1 MAETY
6 KLRGSLGGFNRKDVV
21 QYIEY
26 LNSKHNNIVNQLKS
40 ENQALKEELDALRS
54 GKEVAEEQPCA
65 EEQLP
70 ENLADAELEA
80 YRRAERVERSAKERS
95 EEIYRKATA
104 TLAEASAQLDSAVQH
119 YSTAAETIG
128 AQIDT
133 LRNAVE
139 TSKAALEN
147 ATATM
152 YAIRPEGTNE

>member
-6 KLRGSLGGFNRKDVV
+6 KLRGALGGFNRKDVV

-26 LNSKHNNIVNQLKS
+26 LNSKHNNTVNQLKS
-40 ENQALKEELDALRS
+40 ENQALKEELEALRS
-54 GKEVAEEQPCA
+54 GKELSEELPCA
-65 EEQLP
+65 DEQLP

-128 AQIDT
+128 AQIDA

-139 TSKAALEN
+139 TSKTALEN
-147 ATATM
+147 ASTTM
-152 YAIRPEGTNE
+152 YAIRPENTDE